1 MVRDAWYGVC
11 SVNFTRVVCENQIQG
26 NGNIYICAYYRKNV
40 TDEESIRNFETSVTR
55 ASAINNA
62 ILIIGGDMN
71 FPGWNW
77 KENTLVSFVV

>member
-1 MVRDAWYGVC
+1 VPELD
-11 SVNFTRVVCENQIQG
+11 TDCELVWAKMNLKG
-26 NGNIYICAYYRKNV
+26 NGNIYICAYYRRNV

-71 FPGWNW
+71 FPGWN
-77 KENTLVSFVV
+77 